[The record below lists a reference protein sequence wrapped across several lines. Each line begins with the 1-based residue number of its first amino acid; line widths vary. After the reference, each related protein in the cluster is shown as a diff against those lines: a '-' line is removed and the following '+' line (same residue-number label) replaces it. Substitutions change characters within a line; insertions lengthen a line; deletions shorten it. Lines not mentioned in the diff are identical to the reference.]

1 MANMLKWGAKGRGI
15 NMKIT
20 ISEAAGKKMSEKIA
34 EKNGYLKL
42 VYDIDGC
49 GCAVNGVPVLWFVAE
64 VEADDVEVK
73 TNDRSIYV
81 EKDKQIFFDE
91 TMQVDFSPSSNTFQ
105 LKSTSQYLNPRMSLL
120 DQTK

>member
-1 MANMLKWGAKGRGI
+1 
-15 NMKIT
+15 MKIT
-20 ISEAAGKKMSEKIA
+20 ISEAAGKKISEKTSG
-34 EKNGYLKL
+34 KNGYLKL